1 MFDMYFSKFSYKLVY
16 LRLNFTKQKYDNNWW
31 EKKNLLI
38 INNHILIVFTFL
50 GVMFVNI

>member
-1 MFDMYFSKFSYKLVY
+1 MYVSNFSYKLVY
-16 LRLNFTKQKYDNNWW
+16 LRLNLTKQKYDNNWW
-31 EKKNLLI
+31 KKNILLI